1 MNEKDKG
8 KEQTGTPGA
17 EIDKAALLGL
27 TLQFADMVLITAPAF
42 AESSQGARVVAM
54 ARRFKPQLAAM
65 LAAER
70 GKKKD
75 GGAA

>member
-8 KEQTGTPGA
+8 KEQTGTPDA

-42 AESSQGARVVAM
+42 AEGSQGARVVAM
-54 ARRFKPQLAAM
+54 ARRFKPQLVAM
-65 LAAER
+65 FEATR
-70 GKKKD
+70 NQRKQTP
-75 GGAA
+75 